1 MTASNDSTQKQNE
14 RNKRETKTQG
24 TKIGNQNMRGQCSEN
39 LITEAYHTES
49 AIQN

>member
-24 TKIGNQNMRGQCSEN
+24 TKNRQLEY
-39 LITEAYHTES
+39 AWPV
-49 AIQN
+49 